1 MRRLISLDK
10 DAIEYVATGCDM
22 GFKLTRR
29 ILDLRVFDDID
40 KVYHDLFQ
48 RLRVEFAK
56 LDLILGA
63 RRR

>member
-1 MRRLISLDK
+1 
-10 DAIEYVATGCDM
+10 M

-63 RRR
+63 